1 MIKIKDTKP
10 NMIKLQKGDKVI
22 ERPFIDYQTNKRM
35 WEFRGY
41 KPQENNVKENIVE
54 LKPKK
59 TKRKKNVRV
68 NLEKD

>member
-1 MIKIKDTKP
+1 MIKVENKKP

-22 ERPFIDYQTNKRM
+22 ERPIIDYQSNKRM

-41 KPQENNVKENIVE
+41 KPQENIVKENIVE

-59 TKRKKNVRV
+59 AKKKKNVRV